1 MSLSQHDSSQNMNSN
16 AITCSNCNFEM
27 KTITHKQ
34 NPNAM
39 KRWVLKACNNIKQ
52 AKTTSR
58 ISCKYYINHNTNN
71 KNHQDRTPQFISA
84 KLEIH
89 KSTKC
94 YKCT

>member
-1 MSLSQHDSSQNMNSN
+1 
-16 AITCSNCNFEM
+16 
-27 KTITHKQ
+27 
-34 NPNAM
+34 
-39 KRWVLKACNNIKQ
+39 LKACNNIKQ